1 MTAIRSEMKSK
12 PTKTSRVKGGG
23 MAQTKRN
30 TYDANANLKRD
41 IDRGLAHFWST
52 RTRPIEFSRR

>member
-1 MTAIRSEMKSK
+1 MKSK
-12 PTKTSRVKGGG
+12 PTKTARVKGGG

-41 IDRGLAHFWST
+41 IDRGLAYFWST

>member
-1 MTAIRSEMKSK
+1 MKSK
-12 PTKTSRVKGGG
+12 LTKTSRVKGGG

-30 TYDANANLKRD
+30 TYDAMVNLRRD
-41 IDRGLAHFWST
+41 AERGLAYFWSK